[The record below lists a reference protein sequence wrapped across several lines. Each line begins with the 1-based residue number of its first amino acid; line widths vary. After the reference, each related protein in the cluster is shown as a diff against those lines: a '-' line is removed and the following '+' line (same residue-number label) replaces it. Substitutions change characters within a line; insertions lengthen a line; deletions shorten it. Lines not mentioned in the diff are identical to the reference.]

1 MTYLFEHE
9 TLFVVAVS
17 ALIAALLVLR
27 IRLARRRPRGD
38 DDDTRSN

>member
-17 ALIAALLVLR
+17 ALIAALIVLR
-27 IRLARRRPRGD
+27 IRVARRRSRGSD
-38 DDDTRSN
+38 NDPRSN

>member
-9 TLFVVAVS
+9 TLFVITVS

-27 IRLARRRPRGD
+27 IRLARRRRRGGRA
-38 DDDTRSN
+38 DTGSN